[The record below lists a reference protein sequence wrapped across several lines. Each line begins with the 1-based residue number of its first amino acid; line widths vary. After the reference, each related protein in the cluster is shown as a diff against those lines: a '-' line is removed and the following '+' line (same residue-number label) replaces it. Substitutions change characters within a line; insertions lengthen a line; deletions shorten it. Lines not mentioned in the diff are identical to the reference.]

1 MPTNLTY
8 EVPGSQVHLQAA
20 EMSIVPVLLVLR
32 VRCLEDA
39 HHLLAREV
47 HADKDHHLLAR
58 EVHADEDLF
67 QGVGMRSDR
76 GESRIPL
83 CDDKFRS

>member
-39 HHLLAREV
+39 HHLLHGREV
-47 HADKDHHLLAR
+47 Q
-58 EVHADEDLF
+58 VDEDLF
-67 QGVGMRSDR
+67 QSVGM
-76 GESRIPL
+76 
-83 CDDKFRS
+83 

>member
-47 HADKDHHLLAR
+47 HAD
-58 EVHADEDLF
+58 EDLF